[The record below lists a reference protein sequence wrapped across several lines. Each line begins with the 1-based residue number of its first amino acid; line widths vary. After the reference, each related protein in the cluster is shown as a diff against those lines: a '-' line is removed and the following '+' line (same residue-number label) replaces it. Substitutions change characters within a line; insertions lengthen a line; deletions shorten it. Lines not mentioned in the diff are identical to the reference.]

1 MASSWQTKSRATVYT
16 NGQTAENTQ
25 AGGLKVSN
33 MATASILAAKRM
45 RNMVYGSTAS
55 DSLGLTLVRSS
66 L

>member
-1 MASSWQTKSRATVYT
+1 MASLWQTKSKATVST
-16 NGQTAENTQ
+16 NGQTAENTL

-45 RNMVYGSTAS
+45 RNMDYGSMAS
-55 DSLGLTLVRSS
+55 DSLGLTPPRSN